1 MFKSPFKLRGGKL
14 PPARFSI
21 RVLKKQIY
29 GRGCRTFARNNSRLQ
44 KSKRTYCAFV
54 DFSKAFDSV
63 DREILF
69 KKLQLLGIPY
79 KFCKLLH
86 NVWSRM
92 KSYMRSGLR
101 FSSPFTPNIGVPQG
115 DVIAAIL
122 FALFIADLPES
133 LLPVGPEIEINLAT
147 CMIAYILFADDLAL
161 LADSPENLQKQL
173 IALQNYCE
181 LNNLKVNIIKTKVM
195 IFHRGRLP
203 NLDINFTFRFN
214 NIPIER
220 VKSFTTALSFP
231 CIRVPAA
238 HERFR

>member
-1 MFKSPFKLRGGKL
+1 
-14 PPARFSI
+14 
-21 RVLKKQIY
+21 
-29 GRGCRTFARNNSRLQ
+29 
-44 KSKRTYCAFV
+44 
-54 DFSKAFDSV
+54 
-63 DREILF
+63 
-69 KKLQLLGIPY
+69 
-79 KFCKLLH
+79 
-86 NVWSRM
+86 M
-92 KSYMRSGLR
+92 KSYMRSGSR

-122 FALFIADLPES
+122 FALFIADLPKS
-133 LLPVGPEIEINLAT
+133 LLPVGPEIEINLVT

-220 VKSFTTALSFP
+220 VNSFTYLGFTFTATLSFSLH
-231 CIRVPAA
+231 IDKIVSKARSRIGLISHKVNLKELNLELVLQLFALYIVPIFRYGLPIWLSNHSNSAA
-238 HERFR
+238 ASINSMLTKFLRCT